1 MKVMKKILFA
11 ILISVLFILTAC
23 STSNDA
29 NKEVIK
35 EKPDGKKTEETGGT
49 LEVDKGLLSVEIT
62 IPSTLMEGED
72 IDNVVAEAKKDG
84 IKDVTKN
91 EDGSVTYKM
100 SKAQHKKMMKEMKTN
115 VTTYVDEIV
124 NDEDFA
130 SIQDIKHNGS
140 FSEFTVVVDKAA
152 FENSFDGFATLGL
165 GMSGMYYQA
174 FDGTSGDKL
183 NVTVYTKDASTGEV
197 FSTVVYPDAL
207 EEME

>member
-1 MKVMKKILFA
+1 MNVLKKMLFA
-11 ILISVLFILTAC
+11 ILMSVLFTLTAC
-23 STSNDA
+23 SPSNDSN
-29 NKEVIK
+29 NKE
-35 EKPDGKKTEETGGT
+35 EKQAGKKTEETGGA
-49 LEVDKGLLSVEIT
+49 LEVDKGLINVEVT
-62 IPSTLMEGED
+62 IPSTFIEGED
-72 IDNVVAEAKKDG
+72 IDDVVAKAKEDG

-91 EDGSVTYKM
+91 TDGSVTYKM

-152 FENSFDGFATLGL
+152 FENSFDGFVTLGL
-165 GMSGMYYQA
+165 AMSGMYYQA

>member
-1 MKVMKKILFA
+1 MNVLKKMLIA
-11 ILISVLFILTAC
+11 ILMSVLLILTAC
-23 STSNDA
+23 SPSNDS
-29 NKEVIK
+29 NKEEKQAVK
-35 EKPDGKKTEETGGT
+35 ETEETGGA
-49 LEVDKGLLSVEIT
+49 LEVDKGLLTVEVT
-62 IPSTLMEGED
+62 IPATFMEGED

-84 IKDVTKN
+84 TKDVTKN

-100 SKAQHKKMMKEMKTN
+100 SKAEHKKMMKEMKTN
-115 VTTYVDEIV
+115 VTTYVEELE

-165 GMSGMYYQA
+165 AMSGMYYQA
-174 FDGTSGDKL
+174 FDGTNADKL
-183 NVTVYTKDASTGEV
+183 NVTVYSEDASTGEI
-197 FSTVVYPDAL
+197 FGTAVYPDAL

>member
-1 MKVMKKILFA
+1 MKVMKKMLMVILMA
-11 ILISVLFILTAC
+11 VLSIVTAC
-23 STSNDA
+23 STSNDS
-29 NKEVIK
+29 NKE
-35 EKPDGKKTEETGGT
+35 EKQDGKKAEETGGA
-49 LEVDKGLLSVEIT
+49 LEVDKGLLSVEVT
-62 IPSTLMEGED
+62 IPATFMEGED

-100 SKAQHKKMMKEMKTN
+100 SKAEHKKMMKEMKTN
-115 VTTYVDEIV
+115 VTTYVEELV

-140 FSEFTVVVDKAA
+140 FSEFTVVVDKAT

-165 GMSGMYYQA
+165 AMSGMYYQA
-174 FDGTSGDKL
+174 FDGTNADKL
-183 NVTVYTKDASTGEV
+183 NVTVHSEDASTGEI
-197 FSTVVYPDAL
+197 FGTAVYPDAL

>member
-1 MKVMKKILFA
+1 MNVLKKMLFA
-11 ILISVLFILTAC
+11 ILMSVMFTLTAC
-23 STSNDA
+23 SPSNDS
-29 NKEVIK
+29 NKE
-35 EKPDGKKTEETGGT
+35 EKQAGEKTEESGGA
-49 LEVDKGLLSVEIT
+49 LEVDKGLLTVEVT
-62 IPSTLMEGED
+62 IPATFIEGED

-100 SKAQHKKMMKEMKTN
+100 SKAQHKKMMKEMKTS

-152 FENSFDGFATLGL
+152 YENSFDGFAMLGL
-165 GMSGMYYQA
+165 AMSGMYYQA
-174 FDGTSGDKL
+174 FEGTNADKL
-183 NVTVYTKDASTGEV
+183 NVTVHSKDASTGEI
-197 FSTVVYPDAL
+197 FGTTVYPDAL